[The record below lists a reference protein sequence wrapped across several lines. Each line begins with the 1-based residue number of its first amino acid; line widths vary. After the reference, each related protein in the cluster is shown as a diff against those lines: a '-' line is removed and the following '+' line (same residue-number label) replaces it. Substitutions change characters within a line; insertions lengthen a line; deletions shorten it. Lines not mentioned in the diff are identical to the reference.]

1 MTGSDSRSHL
11 EHEMRRAQPGRMLA
25 VRHAL
30 THAAWPVAAA
40 LGVYLAWIVT
50 MALATANMLVWRSVL
65 LELYIRLRL
74 DKWKFGAF
82 NNAIVLLFAVT
93 WIVLVV
99 ATEEWYRRSAG
110 EGLLARRALRVILIE
125 AGVLAAGYLLERI
138 V

>member
-1 MTGSDSRSHL
+1 MRPSLDQEMQRTRLDHVPAVLRLLRSLKHVAGS
-11 EHEMRRAQPGRMLA
+11 
-25 VRHAL
+25 
-30 THAAWPVAAA
+30 AATV
-40 LGVYLAWIVT
+40 LGLYVAWIVT

-82 NNAIVLLFAVT
+82 NNAIVLLFALS

-110 EGLLARRALRVILIE
+110 EGLLARRALRVILSE
-125 AGVLAAGYLLERI
+125 AGVLAAGYLLER
-138 V
+138 VV